1 MTTPRDVDMLALR
14 RVARYLIGKPRV
26 VYRFEWQDEGP
37 ILAYVDTDFAGC
49 LETRRSTSG
58 GCLLHGSHLVK
69 HWSTTQK
76 TLALSSGEAELYGVV
91 KGASEALGLQSL
103 AADLGITAPVHVKTD
118 SSAAVGICNRTG
130 IGKVRH
136 LATGQLWVQEKI
148 RSGGI
153 RLFKHPGTENPGD
166 ICTKH
171 VPSDLLQRHLPTI
184 CTHIQDGR
192 APGAPEIT
200 EKRGTVKE

>member
-1 MTTPRDVDMLALR
+1 M
-14 RVARYLIGKPRV
+14 
-26 VYRFEWQDEGP
+26 
-37 ILAYVDTDFAGC
+37 
-49 LETRRSTSG
+49 
-58 GCLLHGSHLVK
+58 
-69 HWSTTQK
+69 
-76 TLALSSGEAELYGVV
+76 V

-103 AADLGITAPVHVKTD
+103 AADLGISAPVHVKTD

-148 RSGGI
+148 RNGHI
-153 RLFKHPGTENPGD
+153 RLFKHPGADNPGD

-171 VPSDLLQRHLPTI
+171 VPSELLRRHFPSI
-184 CTHIQDGR
+184 GTHAESGR

-200 EKRGTVKE
+200 EKRGTVK